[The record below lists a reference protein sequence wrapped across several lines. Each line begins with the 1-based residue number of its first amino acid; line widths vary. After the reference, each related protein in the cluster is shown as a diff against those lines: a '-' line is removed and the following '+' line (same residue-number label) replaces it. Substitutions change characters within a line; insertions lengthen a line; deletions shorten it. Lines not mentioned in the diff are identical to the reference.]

1 MAIADHPVLLVV
13 RIFVSYEYSAGVY
26 RKGSD
31 VSNTS
36 TKGGNPLST
45 IRPGQSLTT
54 IYNRSTNLSVKP
66 VRVKTL
72 KGEQTIM
79 NLRIGLTGAFGA
91 AVMVMFVMLTPIP
104 AQASGLDSGTAVTFD
119 QPVEIPG
126 KVLPAGTYAF
136 VQEGPAIVR
145 VWDKDQT
152 HLIATL
158 VTNSAEQ
165 QQFEPRQEF
174 EFDSQDTSKPKVLK
188 AWFFDSGT
196 LGREFI
202 YENTSK

>member
-1 MAIADHPVLLVV
+1 
-13 RIFVSYEYSAGVY
+13 
-26 RKGSD
+26 
-31 VSNTS
+31 
-36 TKGGNPLST
+36 
-45 IRPGQSLTT
+45 
-54 IYNRSTNLSVKP
+54 
-66 VRVKTL
+66 
-72 KGEQTIM
+72 M

-136 VQEGPAIVR
+136 VQEGSAIVR

-158 VTNSAEQ
+158 MTNSAEQ